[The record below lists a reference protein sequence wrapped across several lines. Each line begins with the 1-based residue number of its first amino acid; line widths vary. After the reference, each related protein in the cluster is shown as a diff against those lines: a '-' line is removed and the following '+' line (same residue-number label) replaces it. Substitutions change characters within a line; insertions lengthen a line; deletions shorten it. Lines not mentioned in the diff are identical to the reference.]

1 LVVVAAASPA
11 IASPSGGVNAD
22 GTAGS
27 PASIRVHG
35 RTVLELV
42 APGPSGTSPADRA
55 AAASTILAAA
65 LEEGGEPKVE
75 VSSLDG
81 SEDHLLLR
89 VGNRDLL
96 RLGPQDIAA
105 SGLSPAVYGESVRA
119 RVESFL
125 RDEGHRGRIREL
137 VLSVCMVVL
146 LGLLSFLALG
156 YIGNQRNDLRRW
168 LENKAQAE
176 RPVRGVLI
184 ISREGLASVAYV
196 LATSAALLA
205 QFAIILGY
213 CVFVLSQFALTRGW
227 IGPLLQALLSPFGD
241 LLQRFS
247 QFLPSALVAVA
258 CFYVL
263 VGAIRVLRF
272 FLYRVSTKQLA
283 VSWLPADLASPMQ
296 PLLEAAVVVVT
307 ILVVSPLV
315 AGSHSDLF
323 LQVGLLA
330 LGALGLAALP
340 VGATLLTGAFCI
352 LSRRYAL
359 GQWIEVG
366 PHQGE
371 LTEITLFELRLVPLD
386 AGMVR
391 VPHLRALLT
400 PVRQLPG
407 PPLLEI
413 DLWLGGS
420 VHPTK
425 AMEAISL
432 ALTERFGQMEISVR
446 SLDAAAIGYRLRWPT
461 LHRDRRSEVLVALSE
476 AMARAGI
483 PLASQPGSHRS
494 EA

>member
-1 LVVVAAASPA
+1 
-11 IASPSGGVNAD
+11 VNGDAN
-22 GTAGS
+22 AGS

-42 APGPSGTSPADRA
+42 APGPSGSSPTDRA

-81 SEDHLLLR
+81 TEDHFLVR
-89 VGNRDLL
+89 VGSRDLL
-96 RLGPQDIAA
+96 RLGPEDIAA
-105 SGLSPAVYGESVRA
+105 SGLSPAVYAESVRS

-125 RDEGHRGRIREL
+125 RDERHRGRIREL

-146 LGLLSFLALG
+146 LGLLSYLALG

-168 LENKAQAE
+168 LESKAQTE
-176 RPVRGVLI
+176 RQVRGVLV

-196 LATSAALLA
+196 LATSTALLA

-213 CVFVLSQFALTRGW
+213 CVFVLSQFPLTRGW
-227 IGPLLQALLSPFGD
+227 IGPLLHALLSPFGD
-241 LLQRFS
+241 LFQRFS
-247 QFLPSALVAVA
+247 HFLPSALVAVA
-258 CFYVL
+258 CFYVV

-283 VSWLPADLASPMQ
+283 VSWLPADLATPLQ
-296 PLLEAAVVVVT
+296 PLLEAAVVVLT
-307 ILVVSPLV
+307 LLLVSPLV

-340 VGATLLTGAFCI
+340 VLATLLTGAFCI
-352 LSRRYAL
+352 LSRRYAI
-359 GQWIEVG
+359 GQWIQVG

-371 LTEITLFELRLVPLD
+371 LTEITFFELRLVPLD

-407 PPLLEI
+407 PPLLEF
-413 DLWLGGS
+413 DLWLGAS
-420 VHPTK
+420 TPPPR
-425 AMEAISL
+425 AMEAITS
-432 ALTERFGQMEISVR
+432 ALSDRFGKVEISVR
-446 SLDAAAIGYRLRWPT
+446 ALDASATGYRLRLPT
-461 LHRDRRSEVLVALSE
+461 LHRGRRSEVLVELSD
-476 AMARAGI
+476 AMVRAGI
-483 PLASQPGSHRS
+483 PLASQPASHRS
-494 EA
+494 ET